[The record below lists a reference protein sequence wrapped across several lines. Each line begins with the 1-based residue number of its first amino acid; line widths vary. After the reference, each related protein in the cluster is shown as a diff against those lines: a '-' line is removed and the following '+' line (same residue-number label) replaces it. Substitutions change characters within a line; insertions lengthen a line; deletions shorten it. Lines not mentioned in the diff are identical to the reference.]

1 VYFHNFAV
9 HEVQSTAFLFDIPF
23 LVSHYI
29 LIPEP
34 KTRKN
39 TRGKY
44 EKHNTSTLQAQPL
57 LKKPPCQKDR
67 LRYNQTIS
75 NCSRE
80 IKPVWAE
87 LIREEVINLTKHGT
101 AGNS

>member
-1 VYFHNFAV
+1 MKWGEAK
-9 HEVQSTAFLFDIPF
+9 L
-23 LVSHYI
+23 
-29 LIPEP
+29 
-34 KTRKN
+34 
-39 TRGKY
+39 
-44 EKHNTSTLQAQPL
+44 L
-57 LKKPPCQKDR
+57 LKEPSRQKTQIKEAAVIAY
-67 LRYNQTIS
+67 RYNQVIS

>member
-1 VYFHNFAV
+1 M
-9 HEVQSTAFLFDIPF
+9 
-23 LVSHYI
+23 
-29 LIPEP
+29 PEHQISNDH
-34 KTRKN
+34 KMKW
-39 TRGKY
+39 GEAK
-44 EKHNTSTLQAQPL
+44 PL
-57 LKKPPCQKDR
+57 LKEPSRQKR
-67 LRYNQTIS
+67 QIKEAAVIAYGYNQAIS